1 LIITF
6 ASSNIRSVNFSLT
19 NFPLHTALPRKGGAN
34 PGKGELNTPMKRA
47 YEVIVVVRLDI
58 EEGAVNNTID
68 QVKNWIETDEG
79 KVQKVDRWGRRKL
92 AYEIE
97 KQREGY
103 YVLMDAEM
111 ESRGLDELERNMN
124 LSQNLLR
131 YLIVRKGE

>member
-1 LIITF
+1 
-6 ASSNIRSVNFSLT
+6 
-19 NFPLHTALPRKGGAN
+19 
-34 PGKGELNTPMKRA
+34 MKRA

-68 QVKNWIETDEG
+68 QVKNWIETDDG

-111 ESRGLDELERNMN
+111 ESRGLNELERNMN

-131 YLIVRKGE
+131 YLIVRKED

>member
-1 LIITF
+1 
-6 ASSNIRSVNFSLT
+6 
-19 NFPLHTALPRKGGAN
+19 
-34 PGKGELNTPMKRA
+34 MKRA

-58 EEGAVNNTID
+58 EEGMVNNTID

-92 AYEIE
+92 AYEISN
-97 KQREGY
+97 QREGY

-111 ESRGLDELERNMN
+111 ESRGLNELERNMN

-131 YLIVRKGE
+131 YLIVRKDD

>member
-1 LIITF
+1 
-6 ASSNIRSVNFSLT
+6 
-19 NFPLHTALPRKGGAN
+19 
-34 PGKGELNTPMKRA
+34 MKRA